1 MLIDRI
7 MMNESINEWMVE
19 VVWMVI
25 DGWGMMNESL
35 KLKHIVGG
43 CPWIIPKL
51 KHICGLGAL
60 FSKMSLTLRKFKQ
73 IVEVPQVCLRNGA
86 LFFAFLEWL

>member
-1 MLIDRI
+1 MLNDRI

-35 KLKHIVGG
+35 KFKHIVGG
-43 CPWIIPKL
+43 IL
-51 KHICGLGAL
+51 GLYLNSG
-60 FSKMSLTLRKFKQ
+60 TY
-73 IVEVPQVCLRNGA
+73 VG
-86 LFFAFLEWL
+86 LETYFQRCH

>member
-35 KLKHIVGG
+35 KFKHIVGV
-43 CPWIIPKL
+43 
-51 KHICGLGAL
+51 
-60 FSKMSLTLRKFKQ
+60 SLDY
-73 IVEVPQVCLRNGA
+73 I
-86 LFFAFLEWL
+86 

>member
-43 CPWIIPKL
+43 IL
-51 KHICGLGAL
+51 GLYLNSSTYVG
-60 FSKMSLTLRKFKQ
+60 
-73 IVEVPQVCLRNGA
+73 
-86 LFFAFLEWL
+86 LETYFQRCH

>member
-43 CPWIIPKL
+43 VL
-51 KHICGLGAL
+51 GLYFNSSTYVGLGRY
-60 FSKMSLTLRKFKQ
+60 FQR
-73 IVEVPQVCLRNGA
+73 CH
-86 LFFAFLEWL
+86 